1 MAIDNVLASID
12 RDLDAS
18 LARLF
23 DLLKI
28 RSISTDP
35 AYRDECAR
43 AAAWLASEL
52 KGIGFDASVRATTG
66 NPMVVAHARSAN
78 ANAPH
83 VLFYGHYDVQPVDP
97 LELWEDDPFAPK
109 IVEAEGSK
117 RIVARGAADDKG
129 QLMAF
134 VEACR
139 AFMGNGGLPAMS
151 RSSSRARKNAARFH
165 CPPFWKPT
173 GRSYSPIACSCATR
187 TCGTRTRLPLRP
199 CCAALCCRKS

>member
-1 MAIDNVLASID
+1 MAIDNVLSSID
-12 RDLDAS
+12 RNLDAS

-23 DLLKI
+23 ELLKI

-35 AYRDECAR
+35 AFADECAR
-43 AAAWLASEL
+43 AAQWLCEQL
-52 KGIGFDASVRATTG
+52 KGIGFDASVRPTAG
-66 NPMVVAHARSAN
+66 QPMVVAHAKSPR

-97 LELWEDDPFAPK
+97 LELWESDPFAPK

-139 AFMGNGGLPAMS
+139 AFMSEGGGPAVPCLDPVRGRGGM
-151 RSSSRARKNAARFH
+151 RLAVARRVP
-165 CPPFWKPT
+165 C
-173 GRSYSPIACSCATR
+173 R
-187 TCGTRTRLPLRP
+187 RTRMN
-199 CCAALCCRKS
+199 